1 MRSMRVIPAIDV
13 LNGKV
18 VRLSQG
24 DFDQISN
31 YHLDPVEQAKLFES
45 QGFTHLHLVDLDGAR
60 QGKVQHASI
69 ISEIRKKTKLV
80 IDFGGG
86 IKNSGDLEKV
96 FSAGAE
102 KVNIGSLAI
111 TEPETFSGWLR
122 TFGGNRFIL
131 SADVRDDYVF
141 INGWKLNSGKRIDD
155 VISFFL
161 DDGLRATT
169 CTDITKDGMMSGPS
183 TELYQNL
190 KSKFPKLELI
200 ASGGVSTVADLLA
213 LKHAGCSA
221 AITGKALLEGKIQVE
236 NLLKN
241 DLTI

>member
-1 MRSMRVIPAIDV
+1 MRVIPAIDI

-31 YHLDPVEQAKLFES
+31 YHLDPVEQAIFFES

-69 ISEIRKKTKLV
+69 IAEIRKKTKLV

-122 TFGGNRFIL
+122 TFGGTRFIL
-131 SADVRDDYVF
+131 SADVRDNDVF
-141 INGWKLNSGKRIDD
+141 INGWKNNSGKKINE
-155 VISFFL
+155 VISLFL
-161 DDGLRATT
+161 SDGLKTIT

-183 TELYQNL
+183 TEFYQTL
-190 KSKFPKLELI
+190 KFKFPKLELI
-200 ASGGVSTVADLLA
+200 ASGGVSSVEDLLA
-213 LKHAGCSA
+213 LKYAGCSA
-221 AITGKALLEGKIQVE
+221 AITGKALLEGKILVE